1 MPDISQLWTSIVSNP
16 LIQLSVRLAGLY
28 ILAIYLA
35 MVFWTV
41 RDAQQR
47 TENQLLPYL
56 AGLMVVILNIF
67 GLFLYLIVR
76 PKETLGE
83 AYERQLAEE
92 SLLAEAEQRVVC
104 PTCKE
109 RVQEDYILCPTCRTR
124 LERLVQFASALLLAY
139 GTSYGPRPNNLVFV
153 SGVALTTLMT
163 IAIFSRERNS
173 LRAVWP
179 AVSRSSYLLDRRAI
193 GVRQLE
199 LTGRGLCRGGLAGDN
214 DRGDRSCLRRR
225 RRGGRRL
232 EALLRNHG
240 VVQRSPISRVRAHPR
255 VARVHASTR
264 ASRRARRVVAF
275 G

>member
-1 MPDISQLWTSIVSNP
+1 MPDLSQLWTAIVSNP

-109 RVQEDYILCPTCRTR
+109 RVQEEFILCPTCRTR
-124 LERLVQFASALLLAY
+124 LKRVCPNCGKLIRPEWNICPFCAKDFDERDWTVHPGGKAEGERAA
-139 GTSYGPRPNNLVFV
+139 P
-153 SGVALTTLMT
+153 
-163 IAIFSRERNS
+163 SR
-173 LRAVWP
+173 
-179 AVSRSSYLLDRRAI
+179 
-193 GVRQLE
+193 
-199 LTGRGLCRGGLAGDN
+199 
-214 DRGDRSCLRRR
+214 
-225 RRGGRRL
+225 
-232 EALLRNHG
+232 
-240 VVQRSPISRVRAHPR
+240 
-255 VARVHASTR
+255 
-264 ASRRARRVVAF
+264 
-275 G
+275 